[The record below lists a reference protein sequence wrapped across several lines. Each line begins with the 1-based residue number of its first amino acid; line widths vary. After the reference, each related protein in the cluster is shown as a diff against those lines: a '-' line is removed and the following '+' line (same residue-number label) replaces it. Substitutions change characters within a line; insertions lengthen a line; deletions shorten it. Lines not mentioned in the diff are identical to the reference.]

1 MKYFQLQGKIQKNF
15 LIFSLFFQTN
25 LSLCA
30 IFEVLLG
37 GPHYFIVVT
46 FFKNS
51 KLTFPTGEVKLI
63 LFLGAANF

>member
-37 GPHYFIVVT
+37 GPHT
-46 FFKNS
+46 T
-51 KLTFPTGEVKLI
+51 LLLLP
-63 LFLGAANF
+63 FLKTQN